1 MREFLEKLNSNKA
14 LKLAFCVA
22 VAIPIWLLGMWLFP
36 QEEPEDVS
44 ANIVVVE
51 RAEGVDPGVPEENDK
66 SENKDTTPTREKLN
80 YKSASKDD
88 FLIVYTFQEDV
99 EFNAE
104 YIETVLRPKIAQDM
118 IDEGLYTNVS
128 AEQLMG
134 NWRLEELENTSKK
147 IAYYEEGTV
156 KGDQYAACYVKVGNN
171 FVYGAVFGSPDESH
185 EFIVNSAKGVNTYVS
200 DYIQQAR
207 AQNANKEE

>member
-1 MREFLEKLNSNKA
+1 MREFLAKLNSNKA

-44 ANIVVVE
+44 ANIVVIE

-66 SENKDTTPTREKLN
+66 SENKNTEEREKLH
-80 YKSASKDD
+80 YKSASRDD
-88 FLIVYTFQEDV
+88 YVIVHTFQEDV
-99 EFNAE
+99 DFNAE
-104 YIETVLRPKIAQDM
+104 YIEKVLRPLIAQDM

-134 NWRLEELENTSKK
+134 NWRLEELEITSKK

-156 KGDQYAACYVKVGNN
+156 KGDQYAACYIKVGNN

-185 EFIVNSAKGVNTYVS
+185 EFIVNCAKGVNTYVS

-207 AQNANKEE
+207 ANNANKEE